1 MAIETIKR
9 GIDFLFGQTNAQQI
23 KRLRRL
29 VEEINALEKD
39 VSSLSDEA
47 LRQKGEEFR
56 TRAAEGVPREELRPE
71 VFAVVREVA
80 KRTVGMR
87 PFDVQL
93 MGAIVLDERKI
104 AEMQTGEG
112 KTLVATLPAV
122 LNALYG
128 KVHVVTVNDYL
139 ARRDREWMGPIY
151 EFLGFKVGLLQES
164 MGIEERKAAYAA
176 DITYGTNNQFGFD

>member
-56 TRAAEGVPREELRPE
+56 TRAAEGVPRE
-71 VFAVVREVA
+71 
-80 KRTVGMR
+80 
-87 PFDVQL
+87 
-93 MGAIVLDERKI
+93 
-104 AEMQTGEG
+104 
-112 KTLVATLPAV
+112 
-122 LNALYG
+122 
-128 KVHVVTVNDYL
+128 
-139 ARRDREWMGPIY
+139 
-151 EFLGFKVGLLQES
+151 
-164 MGIEERKAAYAA
+164 
-176 DITYGTNNQFGFD
+176 